1 MTLFMFNIYYSHKT
15 LFISLCYF
23 QRKMIFDIMLFLFT
37 ILNCGI
43 PKISCS
49 EAWTGAT
56 QEGNFRWK
64 MVLGICYWITYL
76 LPWYDKKATFI
87 VENIGDNTY
96 SYNMTVSTQMYLIQF
111 FKWNKLFGRILFK
124 NSKWWEGGQG
134 NKNSHPHHN
143 HSFSIIH
150 TLFKLFVQKVSC
162 ITRIT
167 VYKRTAR
174 YHFCSVLFY
183 IFTFIY
189 SMSDFFNV

>member
-1 MTLFMFNIYYSHKT
+1 MFNIYYSHKT
-15 LFISLCYF
+15 LFIPLCYF
-23 QRKMIFDIMLFLFT
+23 QRKMIFDIILFLFY
-37 ILNCGI
+37 IVNCGI

-49 EAWTGAT
+49 EARTGAT
-56 QEGNFRWK
+56 QKGNFRWK

-111 FKWNKLFGRILFK
+111 FKWNELFGRILFK

-134 NKNSHPHHN
+134 NKNPHPHHN
-143 HSFSIIH
+143 HSFSTIH
-150 TLFKLFVQKVSC
+150 TLFKLFVQKVCC

-167 VYKRTAR
+167 VYKRMAR
-174 YHFCSVLFY
+174 YHFCSVLIY